1 MNALNGAV
9 AIPDP
14 RSRLAVRYPHPCV
27 AARSRRASRPLSGA
41 VLAPVPPCF
50 APSLAWHPCRSCSLR
65 SLFPPR
71 RAGGLFALV
80 PVPGRR
86 RKAARAVLPAL
97 GGRAHPAPASALRR
111 RPSPCPVRS
120 PPPALP
126 PGGWGCG
133 LSCSSCCAAPA
144 APSAAPA
151 AGGWWL
157 SSFAVGLCGGV
168 LCLFSRFLLR
178 PLLCGRPALRSRLG
192 LGVRWVF
199 RSARPP
205 ALCPAS
211 WPWCGFRPPWLL
223 AGLLRLGGVA
233 CRPCVAVAWCA
244 RFRAGLRFPSRLR
257 RLVRLGVVGRPVRWR
272 CGSPR
277 LVLWALSRALFVP
290 APVRRVRRARRGGLF
305 GWSPPAGGVPPAG
318 VGRGGRCVG
327 CWPFRRCRVRGGC
340 GFLCPC
346 RRAGRGGV
354 CGCVLR
360 CWPLRVCAAFR
371 RAGRQR
377 RRWWPRFWPG
387 GVSLRAL
394 PCWFVAV
401 AAFVGLLLRVGFR
414 LLGVRCVRC
423 QAGVARGG
431 VSVRVFGAAALGR
444 VAASVGRVVGRVFVG
459 LSR

>member
-1 MNALNGAV
+1 M
-9 AIPDP
+9 
-14 RSRLAVRYPHPCV
+14 

-199 RSARPP
+199 RFARPP
-205 ALCPAS
+205 APCPAS
-211 WPWCGFRPPWLL
+211 WPWCGFPRWPLL
-223 AGLLRLGGVA
+223 AGLLRLGVVG
-233 CRPCVAVAWCA
+233 CRPCAGVVVCA

-257 RLVRLGVVGRPVRWR
+257 RLVRLGVVAVPAPWLR
-272 CGSPR
+272 GSR
-277 LVLWALSRALFVP
+277 LRALWALSRALFVP
-290 APVRRVRRARRGGLF
+290 APVRRARRGGLF

-318 VGRGGRCVG
+318 VGRGGRRVG
-327 CWPFRRCRVRGGC
+327 CWPFRRCWVRWRC

-354 CGCVLR
+354 CGCVLW

-371 RAGRQR
+371 RAGSLRCGGR
-377 RRWWPRFWPG
+377 SRFRAG

-394 PCWFVAV
+394 PAGVGAV
-401 AAFVGLLLRVGFR
+401 RFCFRLLLWVGFR
-414 LLGVRCVRC
+414 FLGVRCVRC
-423 QAGVARGG
+423 RAGVACGG

-444 VAASVGRVVGRVFVG
+444 LAASVGRVVGRVFVG
-459 LSR
+459 LILFVAVSPPALGGFFSAFNT